1 MRIISGVAGGRRLK
15 APKTSETRPVTD
27 RAREAVF
34 SSIGGLVRDTNVVD
48 LYAGSGSF
56 GLEALSRGATTAVFV
71 ESGRLALAALREN
84 VETIG
89 LGGVI
94 VGQAVQDFLNRTG
107 ARFDL
112 VFVDP
117 PWDLP
122 TDALERDLE
131 MIDRVLDPGGVV
143 VASRRHTDR
152 PPTPPES
159 WRVATDKRYG
169 DTRILRYEKGTEAE

>member
-1 MRIISGVAGGRRLK
+1 MRIISGVAGGRRLR
-15 APKTSETRPVTD
+15 APKTSDTRPVTD

-34 SSIGGLVRDTNVVD
+34 SSIGGLVRDTHVAD

-56 GLEALSRGATTAVFV
+56 GLEALSRGASTAVFV

-84 VETIG
+84 VEAIG
-89 LGGVI
+89 LGGVV
-94 VGQAVQDFLNRTG
+94 VGQAVRDFLGRTDG
-107 ARFDL
+107 RFDL

-117 PWDLP
+117 PWDLS
-122 TDALERDLE
+122 TELLEQDLE
-131 MIDRVLDPGGVV
+131 MVDRVLEPGGVV